1 MHAGPGHLLFV
12 EPTGD
17 WPSQMTL
24 ANGEMEEVARLTAD
38 REVSEHTVVVSPDRQ
53 TFAVGSRTTAYLV
66 SIESSRISVLFEPDP
81 DARNVRMWIDTKWK
95 GPTVHVVF
103 SHVVGTKEE
112 ARQHVS
118 DHFFNW
124 EGEPVLRPACPS
136 GGAPSTGWAVGSAW
150 TSPDGRY
157 VAWLDGGPA
166 FTKYVGFARLDDP
179 WPSLV
184 IADAATC
191 VPLFRVRS
199 ARTGELWWNAEWLA
213 TSEGIVVG
221 THDGYVIVRIR
232 PEPEIV
238 PFLRGGGTWG
248 AWQTGPQP
256 APTGDGRYFGY
267 DCNVY
272 DAFEGRWVLPSDAI
286 EDDDHGRGRVPESG
300 GGSPC
305 WWGDSHRERW
315 SVAGEGWGE
324 GWVEWLLLPPKIE
337 FPPFSE
343 EIAFR
348 VARTSDCLHL
358 RSEPDT
364 DGEILDCLRDGA
376 RVVFVRREYPEGTVK
391 SSYYP
396 ASVHPSIGLDERRVR
411 SAPVWVYVRTE
422 DGVEGW
428 VSHDYLEHD

>member
-1 MHAGPGHLLFV
+1 MLFA
-12 EPTGD
+12 EPSGAWD
-17 WPSQMTL
+17 GRITL
-24 ANGEMEEVARLTAD
+24 ANAEMEEVARFTTD
-38 REVSEHTVVVSPDRQ
+38 SEVYERTVVVSPDGQ
-53 TFAVGSRTTAYLV
+53 AIAVQSERTVYLV
-66 SIESSRISVLFEPDP
+66 SIESSRISVLFEADP
-81 DARNVRMWIDTKWK
+81 DAKNVRVWIDTTWK

-103 SHVVGTKEE
+103 SHVVGSKEE
-112 ARQHVS
+112 AQEHVS
-118 DHFFNW
+118 DHFFDW
-124 EGEPVLRPACPS
+124 DGEPVARPGCPS
-136 GGAPSTGWAVGSAW
+136 GGAPSTGWVDGSAW

-157 VAWLDGGPA
+157 VAWLEGEPA
-166 FTKYVGFARLDDP
+166 FKKYVGFTRLDDP
-179 WPSLV
+179 WPTLV
-184 IADAATC
+184 IAGATTC
-191 VPLFRVRS
+191 APLFRVRS

-221 THDGYVIVRIR
+221 THDGYVIVRVR

-238 PFLRGGGTWG
+238 PLLRGGGTWG

-272 DAFEGRWVLPSDAI
+272 DAFEGRWVLLSDAI
-286 EDDDHGRGRVPESG
+286 VDDDQGSARVPDSG

-315 SVAGEGWGE
+315 SVSGEDWGE

-348 VARTSDCLHL
+348 VARTGDCLHL

-364 DGEILDCLRDGA
+364 DGEILDCLRDGV
-376 RVVFVRREYPEGTVK
+376 RVVFVQREHPKGAEPSPYD
-391 SSYYP
+391 P
-396 ASVHPSIGLDERRVR
+396 ARLHPSIGLGAPGIR
-411 SAPVWVYVRTE
+411 SVPVWVYVRTE